1 VNVSSVY
8 GVMGCK
14 GMRQYDTTKCRA
26 RADARAGAEEAPH
39 GIRVNAV
46 CPDSTITPYHMKR
59 AGGQGQSEAE
69 LRKRTANENLFSP
82 PPRSWWTQGRLFSSA
97 QSPLVMTQG
106 CRGVEIAERIGYN
119 VAQVSRTSAALRG
132 GRRGRGCESGARRRD
147 DALDDA
153 GPGTRTAD
161 V

>member
-1 VNVSSVY
+1 
-8 GVMGCK
+8 MT
-14 GMRQYDTTKCRA
+14 QTL
-26 RADARAGAEEAPH
+26 
-39 GIRVNAV
+39 
-46 CPDSTITPYHMKR
+46 ITP
-59 AGGQGQSEAE
+59 AGLAR
-69 LRKRTANENLFSP
+69 LREEFERLT
-82 PPRSWWTQGRLFSSA
+82 TIGR
-97 QSPLVMTQG
+97 Q
-106 CRGVEIAERIGYN
+106 EIAERIGYN